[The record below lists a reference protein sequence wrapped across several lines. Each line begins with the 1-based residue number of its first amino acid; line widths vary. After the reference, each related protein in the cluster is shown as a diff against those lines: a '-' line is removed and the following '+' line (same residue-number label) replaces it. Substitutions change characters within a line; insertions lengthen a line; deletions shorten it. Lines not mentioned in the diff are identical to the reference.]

1 MAAARVNQQ
10 LDNAFWRNKKI
21 IVILNLADE
30 SVYNDVLRRSGTRAA
45 GKERKRC
52 IRAALKIQNFLACP
66 VDNLVAIII
75 NQGEYPTWRR
85 EAKAIENCVRWQLL
99 ALRDAGAIRIE

>member
-1 MAAARVNQQ
+1 MTVPRTQQQ
-10 LDNAFWRNKKI
+10 LDGAFWRNKK
-21 IVILNLADE
+21 VVVVLNLADE
-30 SVYNDVLRRSGTRAA
+30 SIYTDVLRRSHSREA

-66 VDNLVAIII
+66 VDNLIAIII

>member
-1 MAAARVNQQ
+1 MDSRTKLQRNEE
-10 LDNAFWRNKKI
+10 FWKNKKI
-21 IVILNLADE
+21 VVVLNLADD
-30 SVYNDVLRRSGTRAA
+30 SIYNEVLRRSHSRAE

-52 IRAALKIQNFLACP
+52 IRAALRIQNFLSCP
-66 VDNLVAIII
+66 VENLVAIIV

-99 ALRDAGAIRIE
+99 SLQDAKAIRIE